1 VEPFFHPAGTSVSL
15 ELEGFHLDA
24 SGATFSHSIRDGGA
38 RRIDHRHEANK
49 AKVVYLEV
57 DIICVEGK
65 AFGILVLWHEQVAKT
80 WKKRGRKKRTVNTF

>member
-1 VEPFFHPAGTSVSL
+1 MIPTPLAMALAVIGWSPVTIITYRTENR
-15 ELEGFHLDA
+15 
-24 SGATFSHSIRDGGA
+24 SGATFSHCIRDGGA

-80 WKKRGRKKRTVNTF
+80 WKKRGRK